1 MEEPLV
7 KFEVKGLS
15 PEQFQQVKEYL
26 ERMQQEHPE
35 YCIQEIKL
43 EKRPVEDK

>member
-15 PEQFQQVKEYL
+15 DEQLQKLKEYL
-26 ERMQQEHPE
+26 ESMQKEHPE
-35 YCIQEIKL
+35 YCIQDIKL
-43 EKRPVEDK
+43 EKRPVEEK